1 MILIFALRTLVVN
14 DWSLIIENKEVVQE
28 THSISIIDKYFAL
41 IHSTIQNMKKL
52 HLLSIP
58 QSWTSD
64 VQLWGYG
71 GRM

>member
-28 THSISIIDKYFAL
+28 THSISIIDKYLAL

-52 HLLSIP
+52 HPLSIP